1 MAKAKKSII
10 QNKSRIISP
19 VGADGNLVDFVYSLS
34 NDIQKLDT
42 KLMQVEQIL
51 DQEIAKINAK
61 LLRITNVYTDK
72 NGRKVIIV
80 KK

>member
-1 MAKAKKSII
+1 MAKAKASVIK
-10 QNKSRIISP
+10 NKSMVITP
-19 VGADGNLVDFVYSLS
+19 VGADANLVDFVYNLS
-34 NDIQKLDT
+34 ENIKALDT
-42 KLMQVEQIL
+42 KLMQVQQIL
-51 DQEIAKINAK
+51 DQEITKINAK

>member
-1 MAKAKKSII
+1 MAKAKQSVV
-10 QNKSRIISP
+10 QNKSRTINAS
-19 VGADGNLVDFVYSLS
+19 GNDTNLVDFMYSLAD
-34 NDIQKLDT
+34 DIKALDT
-42 KLMQVEQIL
+42 KLMQVEQVI
-51 DQEIAKINAK
+51 DKEIANINAK